1 MPRTA
6 TAIADQLNSGR
17 LRSIDVLRES
27 FRQIDARE
35 GEVRAF
41 ISQVDRDRL
50 EAEAARID
58 SARAAGHD
66 MGRFAGVPIAVKD
79 NIAVQGHPL
88 TAGSKILGN
97 YVAQYD
103 ATVTDRLKRAGLLII
118 GKTNMDEFG
127 FGSSTENSSFHVTAN
142 PENVEYVPG
151 GSSGGSAAAV
161 SAGFVPWALGTDT
174 GGSVRQPA
182 AFCGVVGHRPTY
194 GGVSR
199 SGVIAFASSMD
210 QVGPLAT
217 SVEDAAALLDIVGG
231 VDGKDSTSISI
242 DTSEVEDLPSIRVG
256 IAPEYLTDSCSS
268 DVLAAVESVTAAAR
282 GLGWSV
288 HNVSLPTTRHA
299 LSAYYVLASVEA
311 ASNLARYDGVRY
323 GYRDFEAVDWEEMV
337 TRTRTEGFGPEAKRR
352 IILGTF
358 ASSAGYQDKY
368 YLQAK
373 SVRHKLAAEVD
384 AVHDDVDILISPV
397 SPTAAWKL
405 GELVTDPVQMYLSD
419 VFSVPAALA
428 GTPAT
433 SIPVSKNSDGLPLA
447 VQVSGRQKHDA
458 LVLHAAE
465 RLSAVLA
472 Y

>member
-6 TAIADQLNSGR
+6 TALADELNSGR
-17 LRSIDVLRES
+17 LRSVDLIRETFS
-27 FRQIDARE
+27 RIDAQE
-35 GEVRAF
+35 HAVRAF
-41 ISQVDRDRL
+41 ISQVDRDLL
-50 EAEAARID
+50 EQQALRIDAARESGQD
-58 SARAAGHD
+58 VPV
-66 MGRFAGVPIAVKD
+66 FAGVPIAVKD
-79 NIAVQGHPL
+79 NIAVQGLPL

-97 YVAQYD
+97 YTAQYD
-103 ATVTDRLKRAGLLII
+103 ATVANRLKQAGLLIV

-127 FGSSTENSSFHVTAN
+127 FGSSTENSAFHPTAN
-142 PENVEYVPG
+142 PVNLDYVPG

-210 QVGPLAT
+210 QVGPLSN
-217 SVEDAAALLDIVGG
+217 SVEDAAALMGIIGG
-231 VDGKDSTSISI
+231 ADGKDSTSIPI
-242 DTSEVEDLPSIRVG
+242 DFSEVQSPDSVRVG
-256 IAPEYLTDSCSS
+256 IAAEYLTDSCSA
-268 DVLAAVESVTAAAR
+268 DVLAAVESVTSAAET
-282 GLGWSV
+282 LGWTIR
-288 HNVSLPTTRHA
+288 NVSLPTTRHA

-323 GYRDFEAVDWEEMV
+323 GYRELAAVDWEEMV
-337 TRTRTEGFGPEAKRR
+337 TRTRTEGFGSEAKRR

-384 AVHDDVDILISPV
+384 AVHDEVDILISPV
-397 SPTAAWKL
+397 SPTTAWKL
-405 GELVTDPVQMYLSD
+405 GDLVTDPVQMYLSD

-433 SIPVSKNSDGLPLA
+433 SIPVGRNAAGLPLA
-447 VQVSGRQKHDA
+447 VQISGRQGRDG
-458 LVLHAAE
+458 LVLAAA
-465 RLSAVLA
+465 RKLSEALS